1 MRASAVAFSIF
12 SIHLFGDLW
21 SPKVVGKLSDR
32 WGDLQ
37 RACLWA
43 LPGALVISAFF
54 WCWLV
59 LWTKRIKAAP
69 VPSP

>member
-1 MRASAVAFSIF
+1 MQGKVRVGRFESTCCA
-12 SIHLFGDLW
+12 GDLW
-21 SPKVVGKLSDR
+21 SPKVVGYLSDR

-43 LPGALVISAFF
+43 LPGTLVLSAVL

-59 LWTKRIKAAP
+59 VVEKRRVA
-69 VPSP
+69 SGL